1 MVLCFLVCFLN
12 YLKLTRCLT
21 IWPAL
26 GQSWEDSPGGD
37 QQPRQQMTSLR
48 DNGDMI
54 KIKIMTKVWTT
65 RNLAMLITI
74 MVLVMLAMILLI
86 TERELSKYLV
96 EGGIHLLYVGRLML
110 KWADIVKWD
119 VIMCNGKSMSWFI
132 FVTNITNYIRG
143 EETVMW
149 RNLVFL

>member
-1 MVLCFLVCFLN
+1 MWFFAFLFVFSTTWNWHAVWPYGQHSVKVGKTPQEVTSSPVSKWPVWEIMV
-12 YLKLTRCLT
+12 
-21 IWPAL
+21 
-26 GQSWEDSPGGD
+26 
-37 QQPRQQMTSLR
+37 
-48 DNGDMI
+48 MI

-143 EETVMW
+143 DETVMW